1 MIGLAVFA
9 LLLSYAQCDLFPL
22 ELTTPSAA
30 GCYYQG
36 SYYPVGS
43 FKPTPCEYC
52 QCSISGQAMCAIAD
66 CAPPQCADAVHEK
79 DKCCPT
85 CPNGH
90 NCKAPDGHLLNLGE
104 TYYMNSHTKCYCDT
118 RHFGSYLAVCSHMA
132 VDPVHVPHVDPNN
145 PYYYVTSYVDPPKV
159 APVDPDTVYY
169 PAKGR

>member
-9 LLLSYAQCDLFPL
+9 LLLSYAQCDLFSL

-85 CPNGH
+85 CPNGKYEILRNFH
-90 NCKAPDGHLLNLGE
+90 DQYYFSTFDEETAKSRYNILILTFLCLKINVFCALL
-104 TYYMNSHTKCYCDT
+104 
-118 RHFGSYLAVCSHMA
+118 
-132 VDPVHVPHVDPNN
+132 P
-145 PYYYVTSYVDPPKV
+145 
-159 APVDPDTVYY
+159 
-169 PAKGR
+169 

>member
-9 LLLSYAQCDLFPL
+9 LLLGYAQCDLFSL
-22 ELTTPSAA
+22 ELTTPSVS

-85 CPNGH
+85 CPNGKYGTLRYFH
-90 NCKAPDGHLLNLGE
+90 DQYYIFTFDEKTPTSRYNILILKFLCLKINIYFLCIVTIARTNCIS
-104 TYYMNSHTKCYCDT
+104 YI
-118 RHFGSYLAVCSHMA
+118 SYL
-132 VDPVHVPHVDPNN
+132 
-145 PYYYVTSYVDPPKV
+145 
-159 APVDPDTVYY
+159 
-169 PAKGR
+169 

>member
-1 MIGLAVFA
+1 MIGLTVFA
-9 LLLSYAQCDLFPL
+9 LLLSYAQCDLFSL

-85 CPNGH
+85 CPNGKYGTLRNFH
-90 NCKAPDGHLLNLGE
+90 DQYYFKISTFDEE
-104 TYYMNSHTKCYCDT
+104 T
-118 RHFGSYLAVCSHMA
+118 
-132 VDPVHVPHVDPNN
+132 
-145 PYYYVTSYVDPPKV
+145 
-159 APVDPDTVYY
+159 
-169 PAKGR
+169 AKSRYNILILTFLCLKINVFCAFLP

>member
-85 CPNGH
+85 CPNGKYETLRNFH
-90 NCKAPDGHLLNLGE
+90 DQYYFSTFDEETAKSRYNIINSNVFMFENKRFLCFLTIAQYKCKS
-104 TYYMNSHTKCYCDT
+104 YI
-118 RHFGSYLAVCSHMA
+118 SYL
-132 VDPVHVPHVDPNN
+132 
-145 PYYYVTSYVDPPKV
+145 
-159 APVDPDTVYY
+159 
-169 PAKGR
+169 

>member
-1 MIGLAVFA
+1 MIGLTVFA
-9 LLLSYAQCDLFPL
+9 LLLSYAQCDLFSL

-85 CPNGH
+85 CPNGKYGTLRNFH
-90 NCKAPDGHLLNLGE
+90 DQYYFKISTFDEETAKSRYNILILTFLCLKINVFCYHSPDQ
-104 TYYMNSHTKCYCDT
+104 
-118 RHFGSYLAVCSHMA
+118 V
-132 VDPVHVPHVDPNN
+132 
-145 PYYYVTSYVDPPKV
+145 
-159 APVDPDTVYY
+159 
-169 PAKGR
+169 

>member
-9 LLLSYAQCDLFPL
+9 LLLSYAQCDLFSL

-85 CPNGH
+85 CPNGKYETLRNFH
-90 NCKAPDGHLLNLGE
+90 DQYYFKISTFDEETAKSRYNILILTFLCLKINVFVLCYHSPDQ
-104 TYYMNSHTKCYCDT
+104 
-118 RHFGSYLAVCSHMA
+118 V
-132 VDPVHVPHVDPNN
+132 
-145 PYYYVTSYVDPPKV
+145 
-159 APVDPDTVYY
+159 
-169 PAKGR
+169 